1 MKKVMIMTSDAIDC
15 PTQLTQLVFPLC
27 HQNITEDMANASG
40 YDDDN
45 HDG

>member
-1 MKKVMIMTSDAIDC
+1 MTSDATDMYF
-15 PTQLTQLVFPLC
+15 VFPLC
-27 HQNITEDMANASG
+27 HQNITEDMANASA